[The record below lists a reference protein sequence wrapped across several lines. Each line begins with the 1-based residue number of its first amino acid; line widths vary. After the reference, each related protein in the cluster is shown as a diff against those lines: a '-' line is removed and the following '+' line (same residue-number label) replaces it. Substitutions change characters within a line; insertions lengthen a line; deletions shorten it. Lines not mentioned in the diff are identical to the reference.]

1 MSIGTSARI
10 DRTKPKVAVVGGGAW
25 GTTLALLALG
35 ATGRATLIVR
45 DPKQA
50 DVMTKLRRHPRSL
63 QGVVLPDGLEITAM
77 AEGALDSADI
87 AVFAVPVQSL
97 RDAVMNVA
105 PRLRGKTLVTA
116 AKGLERATLR
126 RPTEIV
132 ATAIQDISVTSVC
145 ALSGP
150 NLAAEIAAGQPAT
163 TVVAGSDQPSCELV
177 RDALMS
183 PRFRIYTSRD
193 VVGVEMGGALKNIIA
208 IGAGIGDGLKAG
220 DNAKAA
226 FLTRGITE
234 IARLGTACGAEP
246 LTFAGLSGIGDL
258 IATCASPLSRNNRVG
273 RELARGHRLA
283 DILSGLDEVAEGVP
297 TTEAAYLLGRRL
309 GVELPITEQMYA
321 VLFTGK
327 SPIAAIQDL
336 MGREPKQEQ
345 ASAAR

>member
-1 MSIGTSARI
+1 
-10 DRTKPKVAVVGGGAW
+10 
-25 GTTLALLALG
+25 
-35 ATGRATLIVR
+35 
-45 DPKQA
+45 
-50 DVMTKLRRHPRSL
+50 MT
-63 QGVVLPDGLEITAM
+63 E
-77 AEGALDSADI
+77 EALDAAEI
-87 AVFAVPVQSL
+87 AVIAVPVQSL
-97 RDAVMNVA
+97 RNAVMTVA
-105 PRLRGKTLVTA
+105 PRLRGKTVVTA
-116 AKGLERATLR
+116 AKGLEQATLR

-132 ATAIQDISVTSVC
+132 AEAIPDISVTSVC

-163 TVVAGSDQPSCELV
+163 TVVAGADQSSCELV

-183 PRFRIYTSRD
+183 PQFRIYTSRD

-226 FLTRGITE
+226 FLTRGIAE

-273 RELARGHRLA
+273 RELARGRRLA
-283 DILSGLDEVAEGVP
+283 DILSSLDEVAEGVP
-297 TTEAAYLLGRRL
+297 TTEAAYLLGGRL

-327 SPIAAIQDL
+327 SPLEAIQDL
-336 MGREPKQEQ
+336 MAREPRQEQ
-345 ASAAR
+345 SRAAR